1 MPAYMIA
8 LAVCMG
14 LQAVNRTFPGKN
26 GLLLTWLMYA
36 FEALLYVL
44 GIYLGIHPSPDTPT
58 VSFIAFLLAVPLLF
72 VMRPIQHILN
82 VVFFDGIFIL
92 TCFLFK
98 SKETLPVDILDGV
111 VFGAVSCIIS
121 TFIMLSMHEN
131 FSIRHKLLG
140 IAETDLNVGL
150 KNRNAYESQM
160 RDYPMHCS
168 STLSCVYLD
177 VNGLHE
183 LNNTRGH
190 AAGDEM
196 LKTVAAKVRDI
207 FGEEYSY
214 RVGGDEFVAFAMDK
228 LLRRIGLSGRSIVPM
243 LIGFGCTVPGVMAS
257 RTLPSERDR
266 KMTILLTP
274 FMSCS
279 AKLPIYSLFAVTFFP
294 EYAALVM
301 VGLYFLGILVGIGM
315 AFLLKGTL
323 FKGEAVPF
331 VMELPN
337 YRLPGLKNVAQLLW
351 EKARDFLERAFTVIF
366 LATIIIWFL
375 QNFDFQLSLTAD
387 PQESILAWIASG
399 IAPLFAPLGFG
410 DWRVST
416 ALITGFMAKES
427 VVSTLTI
434 LYGSAAA
441 LGAALSPA
449 AAAPLLVFCLL
460 YTPCIAAVASVKR
473 EMGGRWAT
481 VMVVNQCVVAW
492 LAALVVRFLAV
503 AVL

>member
-1 MPAYMIA
+1 MRWMFSFWELHDKIRKNRRIKGEVRPRAVRGRMRFEKRMAMEALRRLLYAEMSREEYKACLPDIQRSNRQRVTAYLGIACAFLTVLWILSGALEFLRPNMLAYMIA

-14 LQAVNRTFPGKN
+14 LQAVNRAFPGKN

-228 LLRRIGLSGRSIVPM
+228 SAEEMRA
-243 LIGFGCTVPGVMAS
+243 LIHKLVQEVDEAGYSVAVGTA
-257 RTLPSERDR
+257 TH
-266 KMTILLTP
+266 
-274 FMSCS
+274 S
-279 AKLPIYSLFAVTFFP
+279 AGGIDMEV
-294 EYAALVM
+294 LVKSAETRM
-301 VGLYFLGILVGIGM
+301 YL
-315 AFLLKGTL
+315 AK
-323 FKGEAVPF
+323 E
-331 VMELPN
+331 EH
-337 YRLPGLKNVAQLLW
+337 YRLAGKP
-351 EKARDFLERAFTVIF
+351 
-366 LATIIIWFL
+366 
-375 QNFDFQLSLTAD
+375 
-387 PQESILAWIASG
+387 
-399 IAPLFAPLGFG
+399 
-410 DWRVST
+410 
-416 ALITGFMAKES
+416 
-427 VVSTLTI
+427 
-434 LYGSAAA
+434 
-441 LGAALSPA
+441 
-449 AAAPLLVFCLL
+449 
-460 YTPCIAAVASVKR
+460 R
-473 EMGGRWAT
+473 E
-481 VMVVNQCVVAW
+481 
-492 LAALVVRFLAV
+492 
-503 AVL
+503 

>member
-1 MPAYMIA
+1 MEALRRLLYAEMSREEYKACLPDIQRSNRQRVTAYLGIACAFLTVLWILSGVLEFLRPNMLAYMIA

-44 GIYLGIHPSPDTPT
+44 GIYLGIHPSPDAPT
-58 VSFIAFLLAVPLLF
+58 VRFIAFLLAVPLLF

-98 SKETLPVDILDGV
+98 SKETLPVDILDGM

-160 RDYPMHCS
+160 HDYPMHCS

-228 LLRRIGLSGRSIVPM
+228 SAEEMRA
-243 LIGFGCTVPGVMAS
+243 LIHKLVQEVDEAGYSVAVGTA
-257 RTLPSERDR
+257 TH
-266 KMTILLTP
+266 
-274 FMSCS
+274 S
-279 AKLPIYSLFAVTFFP
+279 AGGIDMEV
-294 EYAALVM
+294 LVKSAETRM
-301 VGLYFLGILVGIGM
+301 YL
-315 AFLLKGTL
+315 AK
-323 FKGEAVPF
+323 E
-331 VMELPN
+331 EH
-337 YRLPGLKNVAQLLW
+337 YRLAGK
-351 EKARDFLERAFTVIF
+351 T
-366 LATIIIWFL
+366 
-375 QNFDFQLSLTAD
+375 
-387 PQESILAWIASG
+387 
-399 IAPLFAPLGFG
+399 
-410 DWRVST
+410 
-416 ALITGFMAKES
+416 
-427 VVSTLTI
+427 
-434 LYGSAAA
+434 
-441 LGAALSPA
+441 
-449 AAAPLLVFCLL
+449 
-460 YTPCIAAVASVKR
+460 R
-473 EMGGRWAT
+473 E
-481 VMVVNQCVVAW
+481 
-492 LAALVVRFLAV
+492 
-503 AVL
+503 

>member
-1 MPAYMIA
+1 MFSFWELHDKIRKTRRIKGEVRPRAVRGRMRFEKRMAMEALRRLLYAEMSREEYKACLPDIQRSNRQRVTAYLGIACAFLTVLWILSGALEFLRPNMLAYMIA

-14 LQAVNRTFPGKN
+14 LQAVNRAFPGKN

-228 LLRRIGLSGRSIVPM
+228 SAEEMRA
-243 LIGFGCTVPGVMAS
+243 LIHKLVQEVDEAGYSVAVGTA
-257 RTLPSERDR
+257 TH
-266 KMTILLTP
+266 
-274 FMSCS
+274 S
-279 AKLPIYSLFAVTFFP
+279 AGGIDMEV
-294 EYAALVM
+294 LVKSAETRM
-301 VGLYFLGILVGIGM
+301 YL
-315 AFLLKGTL
+315 AK
-323 FKGEAVPF
+323 E
-331 VMELPN
+331 EH
-337 YRLPGLKNVAQLLW
+337 YRLAGK
-351 EKARDFLERAFTVIF
+351 T
-366 LATIIIWFL
+366 
-375 QNFDFQLSLTAD
+375 
-387 PQESILAWIASG
+387 
-399 IAPLFAPLGFG
+399 
-410 DWRVST
+410 
-416 ALITGFMAKES
+416 
-427 VVSTLTI
+427 
-434 LYGSAAA
+434 
-441 LGAALSPA
+441 
-449 AAAPLLVFCLL
+449 
-460 YTPCIAAVASVKR
+460 R
-473 EMGGRWAT
+473 E
-481 VMVVNQCVVAW
+481 
-492 LAALVVRFLAV
+492 
-503 AVL
+503 

>member
-1 MPAYMIA
+1 MFSFWELHDKIRKTRRTKGKVRPRAVRGRMRFEKRMAMEALRRLLYAEMSREEYKACLPDIQRSNRQRVTAYLGIACAFLTVLWILSGALEFLRPNMLAYMIA

-160 RDYPMHCS
+160 HDYPMHCS

-196 LKTVAAKVRDI
+196 IKTVAAKVRDI

-228 LLRRIGLSGRSIVPM
+228 SAEEMRA
-243 LIGFGCTVPGVMAS
+243 LIHKLVQEVDEAGYSVAVGTA
-257 RTLPSERDR
+257 TH
-266 KMTILLTP
+266 
-274 FMSCS
+274 S
-279 AKLPIYSLFAVTFFP
+279 AGGIDMEV
-294 EYAALVM
+294 LVKSAETRM
-301 VGLYFLGILVGIGM
+301 YL
-315 AFLLKGTL
+315 AK
-323 FKGEAVPF
+323 E
-331 VMELPN
+331 EH
-337 YRLPGLKNVAQLLW
+337 YRLAGKT
-351 EKARDFLERAFTVIF
+351 R
-366 LATIIIWFL
+366 
-375 QNFDFQLSLTAD
+375 
-387 PQESILAWIASG
+387 G
-399 IAPLFAPLGFG
+399 
-410 DWRVST
+410 
-416 ALITGFMAKES
+416 
-427 VVSTLTI
+427 
-434 LYGSAAA
+434 
-441 LGAALSPA
+441 
-449 AAAPLLVFCLL
+449 
-460 YTPCIAAVASVKR
+460 
-473 EMGGRWAT
+473 
-481 VMVVNQCVVAW
+481 
-492 LAALVVRFLAV
+492 
-503 AVL
+503 

>member
-1 MPAYMIA
+1 MRWIFSFWELHDKIRKTRRIKGEVRPRAVRGRMRFEKRMAMEALRRLLYAEMSREEYKACLPDIQRSNRQRVTAYLGIACAFLTVLWILSGALEFLRPNMLAYMIA

-14 LQAVNRTFPGKN
+14 LQAVNRAFPGKN

-228 LLRRIGLSGRSIVPM
+228 SAEEMRA
-243 LIGFGCTVPGVMAS
+243 LIHKLVQEVDEAGYSVAVGTA
-257 RTLPSERDR
+257 TH
-266 KMTILLTP
+266 
-274 FMSCS
+274 S
-279 AKLPIYSLFAVTFFP
+279 AGGIDMEV
-294 EYAALVM
+294 LVKSAETRM
-301 VGLYFLGILVGIGM
+301 YL
-315 AFLLKGTL
+315 AK
-323 FKGEAVPF
+323 E
-331 VMELPN
+331 EH
-337 YRLPGLKNVAQLLW
+337 YRLAGK
-351 EKARDFLERAFTVIF
+351 T
-366 LATIIIWFL
+366 
-375 QNFDFQLSLTAD
+375 
-387 PQESILAWIASG
+387 
-399 IAPLFAPLGFG
+399 
-410 DWRVST
+410 
-416 ALITGFMAKES
+416 
-427 VVSTLTI
+427 
-434 LYGSAAA
+434 
-441 LGAALSPA
+441 
-449 AAAPLLVFCLL
+449 
-460 YTPCIAAVASVKR
+460 R
-473 EMGGRWAT
+473 E
-481 VMVVNQCVVAW
+481 
-492 LAALVVRFLAV
+492 
-503 AVL
+503 

>member
-1 MPAYMIA
+1 MFSFWELHDKIRKTRRTKGKVRPRAVRGRMRFEKRMAMEALRRLLYAEMSREEYKACLPDIQRSNRQRVTAYLGIACAFLTVLWILSGALEFLRPNMLAYMIA

-98 SKETLPVDILDGV
+98 SKETLPVDILDGM

-160 RDYPMHCS
+160 HDYPMHCS

-228 LLRRIGLSGRSIVPM
+228 SAEEMRA
-243 LIGFGCTVPGVMAS
+243 LIHKLVQEVDEAGYSVAVGTA
-257 RTLPSERDR
+257 TH
-266 KMTILLTP
+266 
-274 FMSCS
+274 S
-279 AKLPIYSLFAVTFFP
+279 AGGIDMEV
-294 EYAALVM
+294 LVKSAETRM
-301 VGLYFLGILVGIGM
+301 YL
-315 AFLLKGTL
+315 AK
-323 FKGEAVPF
+323 E
-331 VMELPN
+331 EH
-337 YRLPGLKNVAQLLW
+337 YRLAGKT
-351 EKARDFLERAFTVIF
+351 R
-366 LATIIIWFL
+366 
-375 QNFDFQLSLTAD
+375 
-387 PQESILAWIASG
+387 G
-399 IAPLFAPLGFG
+399 
-410 DWRVST
+410 
-416 ALITGFMAKES
+416 
-427 VVSTLTI
+427 
-434 LYGSAAA
+434 
-441 LGAALSPA
+441 
-449 AAAPLLVFCLL
+449 
-460 YTPCIAAVASVKR
+460 
-473 EMGGRWAT
+473 
-481 VMVVNQCVVAW
+481 
-492 LAALVVRFLAV
+492 
-503 AVL
+503 

>member
-1 MPAYMIA
+1 MRWMFSFWELHDKIRKTRRTKGKVRPRAVRGRMRFEKRMAMEALRRLLYAEMSREEYKACLPDIQRSNRQRVTAYLGIACAFLTVLWILSGALEFLRPNMLAYMIA

-14 LQAVNRTFPGKN
+14 LQAVNRAFPGKN

-228 LLRRIGLSGRSIVPM
+228 SAEEMRA
-243 LIGFGCTVPGVMAS
+243 LIHKLVQEVDEAGYSVAVGTA
-257 RTLPSERDR
+257 TH
-266 KMTILLTP
+266 
-274 FMSCS
+274 S
-279 AKLPIYSLFAVTFFP
+279 AGGIDMEV
-294 EYAALVM
+294 LVKSAETRM
-301 VGLYFLGILVGIGM
+301 YL
-315 AFLLKGTL
+315 AK
-323 FKGEAVPF
+323 E
-331 VMELPN
+331 EH
-337 YRLPGLKNVAQLLW
+337 YRLAGKT
-351 EKARDFLERAFTVIF
+351 R
-366 LATIIIWFL
+366 
-375 QNFDFQLSLTAD
+375 
-387 PQESILAWIASG
+387 G
-399 IAPLFAPLGFG
+399 
-410 DWRVST
+410 
-416 ALITGFMAKES
+416 
-427 VVSTLTI
+427 
-434 LYGSAAA
+434 
-441 LGAALSPA
+441 
-449 AAAPLLVFCLL
+449 
-460 YTPCIAAVASVKR
+460 
-473 EMGGRWAT
+473 
-481 VMVVNQCVVAW
+481 
-492 LAALVVRFLAV
+492 
-503 AVL
+503 

>member
-1 MPAYMIA
+1 MFSFWELHDKIRKTRRIKGKVRPRAVRGRMRFEKRMAMEALRKLLYAEMSREEYKACLPDIQRSNRHRVTAYLGIACAFLTVLWILSGALEFLRPNMPAYMIA

-98 SKETLPVDILDGV
+98 SKETLPVDILDGM

-140 IAETDLNVGL
+140 IAETDLNVGP

-160 RDYPMHCS
+160 HDYPMHCS

-228 LLRRIGLSGRSIVPM
+228 SAEEMRA
-243 LIGFGCTVPGVMAS
+243 LIHKLVQEVDEAGYSVAVGTA
-257 RTLPSERDR
+257 TH
-266 KMTILLTP
+266 
-274 FMSCS
+274 S
-279 AKLPIYSLFAVTFFP
+279 AGGIDMEV
-294 EYAALVM
+294 LVKSAETRM
-301 VGLYFLGILVGIGM
+301 YL
-315 AFLLKGTL
+315 AK
-323 FKGEAVPF
+323 E
-331 VMELPN
+331 EH
-337 YRLPGLKNVAQLLW
+337 YRLAGK
-351 EKARDFLERAFTVIF
+351 T
-366 LATIIIWFL
+366 
-375 QNFDFQLSLTAD
+375 
-387 PQESILAWIASG
+387 
-399 IAPLFAPLGFG
+399 
-410 DWRVST
+410 
-416 ALITGFMAKES
+416 
-427 VVSTLTI
+427 
-434 LYGSAAA
+434 
-441 LGAALSPA
+441 
-449 AAAPLLVFCLL
+449 
-460 YTPCIAAVASVKR
+460 R
-473 EMGGRWAT
+473 E
-481 VMVVNQCVVAW
+481 
-492 LAALVVRFLAV
+492 
-503 AVL
+503 

>member
-1 MPAYMIA
+1 MFSFWELHDKIRKTRRTKGKVRPRAVRGRMRFEKRMAMEALRRLLYAEMSREEYKACLPDIQRSNRQRVTAYLGIACAFLTVLWILSGALEFLRPNMLAYMIA

-131 FSIRHKLLG
+131 FSVRHKLLG

-160 RDYPMHCS
+160 HDYPMHCS

-196 LKTVAAKVRDI
+196 IKTVAAKVRDI

-228 LLRRIGLSGRSIVPM
+228 SAEEMRA
-243 LIGFGCTVPGVMAS
+243 LIHKLVQEVDEAGYSVAVGTA
-257 RTLPSERDR
+257 TH
-266 KMTILLTP
+266 
-274 FMSCS
+274 S
-279 AKLPIYSLFAVTFFP
+279 AGGIDMEV
-294 EYAALVM
+294 LVKSAETRM
-301 VGLYFLGILVGIGM
+301 YL
-315 AFLLKGTL
+315 AK
-323 FKGEAVPF
+323 E
-331 VMELPN
+331 EH
-337 YRLPGLKNVAQLLW
+337 YRLAGKT
-351 EKARDFLERAFTVIF
+351 R
-366 LATIIIWFL
+366 
-375 QNFDFQLSLTAD
+375 
-387 PQESILAWIASG
+387 G
-399 IAPLFAPLGFG
+399 
-410 DWRVST
+410 
-416 ALITGFMAKES
+416 
-427 VVSTLTI
+427 
-434 LYGSAAA
+434 
-441 LGAALSPA
+441 
-449 AAAPLLVFCLL
+449 
-460 YTPCIAAVASVKR
+460 
-473 EMGGRWAT
+473 
-481 VMVVNQCVVAW
+481 
-492 LAALVVRFLAV
+492 
-503 AVL
+503 

>member
-1 MPAYMIA
+1 MEALRRLLLYAEMSREKYKACLPDIQRSNRQRVTAYLGIACAFLTVLWILSGVLEFLRPNMLAYMIA

-82 VVFFDGIFIL
+82 VVFFDGVFIL

-98 SKETLPVDILDGV
+98 SKETLPVDILDGM

-140 IAETDLNVGL
+140 IAETDLDVGL

-160 RDYPMHCS
+160 HDYPMHCS

-207 FGEEYSY
+207 FGEKYSY

-228 LLRRIGLSGRSIVPM
+228 SAEEMRA
-243 LIGFGCTVPGVMAS
+243 LIHKLVQEVDEAGYSVAVGTA
-257 RTLPSERDR
+257 TH
-266 KMTILLTP
+266 
-274 FMSCS
+274 S
-279 AKLPIYSLFAVTFFP
+279 AGGIDMEV
-294 EYAALVM
+294 LVKSAETRM
-301 VGLYFLGILVGIGM
+301 YL
-315 AFLLKGTL
+315 AK
-323 FKGEAVPF
+323 E
-331 VMELPN
+331 EN
-337 YRLPGLKNVAQLLW
+337 YRLAGKT
-351 EKARDFLERAFTVIF
+351 R
-366 LATIIIWFL
+366 
-375 QNFDFQLSLTAD
+375 
-387 PQESILAWIASG
+387 G
-399 IAPLFAPLGFG
+399 
-410 DWRVST
+410 
-416 ALITGFMAKES
+416 
-427 VVSTLTI
+427 
-434 LYGSAAA
+434 
-441 LGAALSPA
+441 
-449 AAAPLLVFCLL
+449 
-460 YTPCIAAVASVKR
+460 
-473 EMGGRWAT
+473 
-481 VMVVNQCVVAW
+481 
-492 LAALVVRFLAV
+492 
-503 AVL
+503 

>member
-1 MPAYMIA
+1 MRWMFSFWELHDKIRKTRRTKGKVRPRAVRGRMRFEKRMAMEALRKLLYAEMSREEYKACLPDIQRSNRQRVTAYLGIACAFLTVLWILSGALEFLRPNMLAYMIA

-14 LQAVNRTFPGKN
+14 LQAVNRAFPGKN

-82 VVFFDGIFIL
+82 IVFFDGVFIL

-98 SKETLPVDILDGV
+98 SKETLPVDILDGM

-207 FGEEYSY
+207 FGKEYSY

-228 LLRRIGLSGRSIVPM
+228 SAEEMRA
-243 LIGFGCTVPGVMAS
+243 LIHKLVQEVDEAGYSVAVGTA
-257 RTLPSERDR
+257 TH
-266 KMTILLTP
+266 
-274 FMSCS
+274 S
-279 AKLPIYSLFAVTFFP
+279 AGGSDMEV
-294 EYAALVM
+294 LVKSAETRM
-301 VGLYFLGILVGIGM
+301 YL
-315 AFLLKGTL
+315 AK
-323 FKGEAVPF
+323 E
-331 VMELPN
+331 EH
-337 YRLPGLKNVAQLLW
+337 YRLAGK
-351 EKARDFLERAFTVIF
+351 T
-366 LATIIIWFL
+366 
-375 QNFDFQLSLTAD
+375 
-387 PQESILAWIASG
+387 
-399 IAPLFAPLGFG
+399 
-410 DWRVST
+410 
-416 ALITGFMAKES
+416 
-427 VVSTLTI
+427 
-434 LYGSAAA
+434 
-441 LGAALSPA
+441 
-449 AAAPLLVFCLL
+449 
-460 YTPCIAAVASVKR
+460 R
-473 EMGGRWAT
+473 E
-481 VMVVNQCVVAW
+481 
-492 LAALVVRFLAV
+492 
-503 AVL
+503 

>member
-1 MPAYMIA
+1 MRWIFSFWELHDKIRKTRRIKGKVRPRAVRGRMRFEKRMAMEALRKLLYAEMSREEYKACLPDIQRSNRQRVTAYLGIACAFLTVLWILSGALEFLRPNMLAYMIA

-14 LQAVNRTFPGKN
+14 LQAVNRAFPGKN

-82 VVFFDGIFIL
+82 VVFFDSIFIL

-228 LLRRIGLSGRSIVPM
+228 SAEEMRA
-243 LIGFGCTVPGVMAS
+243 LIHKLVQEVDEAGYSVAVGTA
-257 RTLPSERDR
+257 TH
-266 KMTILLTP
+266 
-274 FMSCS
+274 S
-279 AKLPIYSLFAVTFFP
+279 AGGIDMEV
-294 EYAALVM
+294 LVKSAETRM
-301 VGLYFLGILVGIGM
+301 YL
-315 AFLLKGTL
+315 AK
-323 FKGEAVPF
+323 E
-331 VMELPN
+331 EH
-337 YRLPGLKNVAQLLW
+337 YRLAGK
-351 EKARDFLERAFTVIF
+351 T
-366 LATIIIWFL
+366 
-375 QNFDFQLSLTAD
+375 
-387 PQESILAWIASG
+387 
-399 IAPLFAPLGFG
+399 
-410 DWRVST
+410 
-416 ALITGFMAKES
+416 
-427 VVSTLTI
+427 
-434 LYGSAAA
+434 
-441 LGAALSPA
+441 
-449 AAAPLLVFCLL
+449 
-460 YTPCIAAVASVKR
+460 R
-473 EMGGRWAT
+473 E
-481 VMVVNQCVVAW
+481 
-492 LAALVVRFLAV
+492 
-503 AVL
+503 

>member
-1 MPAYMIA
+1 MRWMFSFWELHDKIRKTRRIKGEVRPRAVRGRMRFEKRMAMEALRRLLYAEMSREEYKACLPDIQRSNRQRVTAYLGIACAFLTVLWILSGALEFLRPNMLAYMIA

-14 LQAVNRTFPGKN
+14 LQAVNRAFPGKN

-228 LLRRIGLSGRSIVPM
+228 SAEEMRA
-243 LIGFGCTVPGVMAS
+243 LIHKLVQEVDEAGYSVAVGTA
-257 RTLPSERDR
+257 TH
-266 KMTILLTP
+266 
-274 FMSCS
+274 S
-279 AKLPIYSLFAVTFFP
+279 AGGIDMEV
-294 EYAALVM
+294 LVKSAETRM
-301 VGLYFLGILVGIGM
+301 YL
-315 AFLLKGTL
+315 AK
-323 FKGEAVPF
+323 E
-331 VMELPN
+331 EH
-337 YRLPGLKNVAQLLW
+337 YRLAGKP
-351 EKARDFLERAFTVIF
+351 
-366 LATIIIWFL
+366 
-375 QNFDFQLSLTAD
+375 
-387 PQESILAWIASG
+387 
-399 IAPLFAPLGFG
+399 
-410 DWRVST
+410 
-416 ALITGFMAKES
+416 
-427 VVSTLTI
+427 
-434 LYGSAAA
+434 
-441 LGAALSPA
+441 
-449 AAAPLLVFCLL
+449 
-460 YTPCIAAVASVKR
+460 R
-473 EMGGRWAT
+473 E
-481 VMVVNQCVVAW
+481 
-492 LAALVVRFLAV
+492 
-503 AVL
+503 

>member
-1 MPAYMIA
+1 MRWIFSFWELHDKIRKTRRIKGKVRPRAVRGRMRFEKRMAMEALRKLLYAEMSREEYKACLPDIQRSNRQRVTAYLGIACAFLTVLWILSGALEFLRPNMPAYMIA

-98 SKETLPVDILDGV
+98 SKETLPVDILDGM

-140 IAETDLNVGL
+140 IAEMDLNVGL

-160 RDYPMHCS
+160 HDYPMHCS

-228 LLRRIGLSGRSIVPM
+228 SAEEMRA
-243 LIGFGCTVPGVMAS
+243 LIHKLVQEVDEAGYSVAVGTA
-257 RTLPSERDR
+257 TH
-266 KMTILLTP
+266 
-274 FMSCS
+274 S
-279 AKLPIYSLFAVTFFP
+279 AGGIDMEV
-294 EYAALVM
+294 LVKSAETRM
-301 VGLYFLGILVGIGM
+301 YL
-315 AFLLKGTL
+315 AK
-323 FKGEAVPF
+323 E
-331 VMELPN
+331 EH
-337 YRLPGLKNVAQLLW
+337 YRLAGKT
-351 EKARDFLERAFTVIF
+351 R
-366 LATIIIWFL
+366 
-375 QNFDFQLSLTAD
+375 
-387 PQESILAWIASG
+387 G
-399 IAPLFAPLGFG
+399 
-410 DWRVST
+410 
-416 ALITGFMAKES
+416 
-427 VVSTLTI
+427 
-434 LYGSAAA
+434 
-441 LGAALSPA
+441 
-449 AAAPLLVFCLL
+449 
-460 YTPCIAAVASVKR
+460 
-473 EMGGRWAT
+473 
-481 VMVVNQCVVAW
+481 
-492 LAALVVRFLAV
+492 
-503 AVL
+503 

>member
-1 MPAYMIA
+1 MRWIFSFWELHDKIGKTRRIKGKVRPRAVRGRMRFEKRMAMEALRKLLYAEMSREEYKACLPDIQRSNRQRVTAYLGIACAFLTVLWILSGALEFLRPNMLAYMIA

-14 LQAVNRTFPGKN
+14 LQAVNRAFPGKN

-228 LLRRIGLSGRSIVPM
+228 SAEEMRA
-243 LIGFGCTVPGVMAS
+243 LIHKLVQEVDEAGYSVAVGTA
-257 RTLPSERDR
+257 TH
-266 KMTILLTP
+266 
-274 FMSCS
+274 S
-279 AKLPIYSLFAVTFFP
+279 AGGIDMEV
-294 EYAALVM
+294 LVKSAETRM
-301 VGLYFLGILVGIGM
+301 YL
-315 AFLLKGTL
+315 AK
-323 FKGEAVPF
+323 E
-331 VMELPN
+331 EH
-337 YRLPGLKNVAQLLW
+337 YRLAGK
-351 EKARDFLERAFTVIF
+351 T
-366 LATIIIWFL
+366 
-375 QNFDFQLSLTAD
+375 
-387 PQESILAWIASG
+387 
-399 IAPLFAPLGFG
+399 
-410 DWRVST
+410 
-416 ALITGFMAKES
+416 
-427 VVSTLTI
+427 
-434 LYGSAAA
+434 
-441 LGAALSPA
+441 
-449 AAAPLLVFCLL
+449 
-460 YTPCIAAVASVKR
+460 R
-473 EMGGRWAT
+473 E
-481 VMVVNQCVVAW
+481 
-492 LAALVVRFLAV
+492 
-503 AVL
+503 

>member
-1 MPAYMIA
+1 MRWMFSFWELHDKIRKTRRTKGKVRPRAVRGRMRFEKRMAMEALRRLLYAEMSREEYKACLPDIQRSNRQRVTAYLGIACAFLTVLWILSGALEFLRPNMLAYMIA

-160 RDYPMHCS
+160 HDYPMHCS

-228 LLRRIGLSGRSIVPM
+228 SAEEMRA
-243 LIGFGCTVPGVMAS
+243 LIHKLVQEVDEAGYSVAVGTA
-257 RTLPSERDR
+257 TH
-266 KMTILLTP
+266 
-274 FMSCS
+274 S
-279 AKLPIYSLFAVTFFP
+279 AGGIDMEV
-294 EYAALVM
+294 LVKSAETRM
-301 VGLYFLGILVGIGM
+301 YL
-315 AFLLKGTL
+315 AK
-323 FKGEAVPF
+323 E
-331 VMELPN
+331 EH
-337 YRLPGLKNVAQLLW
+337 YRLAGKT
-351 EKARDFLERAFTVIF
+351 R
-366 LATIIIWFL
+366 
-375 QNFDFQLSLTAD
+375 
-387 PQESILAWIASG
+387 G
-399 IAPLFAPLGFG
+399 
-410 DWRVST
+410 
-416 ALITGFMAKES
+416 
-427 VVSTLTI
+427 
-434 LYGSAAA
+434 
-441 LGAALSPA
+441 
-449 AAAPLLVFCLL
+449 
-460 YTPCIAAVASVKR
+460 
-473 EMGGRWAT
+473 
-481 VMVVNQCVVAW
+481 
-492 LAALVVRFLAV
+492 
-503 AVL
+503 

>member
-1 MPAYMIA
+1 MFSFWELHDKIRKTRRTKGKVRPRAVRGRMRFEKRMAMEALRRLLYAEMSREEYKACLPDIQRSNRQRVTAYLGIACAFLTVLWILSEALEFLRPNMLAYMIA

-58 VSFIAFLLAVPLLF
+58 VSFIAFLLALPLLF

-131 FSIRHKLLG
+131 FSIQHKLLG

-160 RDYPMHCS
+160 HDYPMHCS

-196 LKTVAAKVRDI
+196 IKTVAAKVRDI

-228 LLRRIGLSGRSIVPM
+228 SAEEMRA
-243 LIGFGCTVPGVMAS
+243 LIHKLVQEVDEAGYSVAVGTA
-257 RTLPSERDR
+257 TH
-266 KMTILLTP
+266 
-274 FMSCS
+274 S
-279 AKLPIYSLFAVTFFP
+279 AGGIDMEV
-294 EYAALVM
+294 LVKSAETRM
-301 VGLYFLGILVGIGM
+301 YL
-315 AFLLKGTL
+315 AK
-323 FKGEAVPF
+323 E
-331 VMELPN
+331 EH
-337 YRLPGLKNVAQLLW
+337 YRLAGKT
-351 EKARDFLERAFTVIF
+351 R
-366 LATIIIWFL
+366 
-375 QNFDFQLSLTAD
+375 
-387 PQESILAWIASG
+387 G
-399 IAPLFAPLGFG
+399 
-410 DWRVST
+410 
-416 ALITGFMAKES
+416 
-427 VVSTLTI
+427 
-434 LYGSAAA
+434 
-441 LGAALSPA
+441 
-449 AAAPLLVFCLL
+449 
-460 YTPCIAAVASVKR
+460 
-473 EMGGRWAT
+473 
-481 VMVVNQCVVAW
+481 
-492 LAALVVRFLAV
+492 
-503 AVL
+503 

>member
-1 MPAYMIA
+1 MFSFWELHDKIRKTRRIKGKVRPRAVRGRMRFEKRMAMEALRKLLYAEMSREEYKACLPDIQRSNRHRVTAYLGIACAFLTVLWILSGALEFLRPNMPAYMIA

-98 SKETLPVDILDGV
+98 SKETLPIDILDGM

-228 LLRRIGLSGRSIVPM
+228 SAEEMRA
-243 LIGFGCTVPGVMAS
+243 LIHKLVQEVDEAGYSVAVGTA
-257 RTLPSERDR
+257 TH
-266 KMTILLTP
+266 
-274 FMSCS
+274 S
-279 AKLPIYSLFAVTFFP
+279 AGGIDMEV
-294 EYAALVM
+294 LVKSAETRM
-301 VGLYFLGILVGIGM
+301 YL
-315 AFLLKGTL
+315 AK
-323 FKGEAVPF
+323 E
-331 VMELPN
+331 EH
-337 YRLPGLKNVAQLLW
+337 YRLAGKT
-351 EKARDFLERAFTVIF
+351 R
-366 LATIIIWFL
+366 
-375 QNFDFQLSLTAD
+375 
-387 PQESILAWIASG
+387 G
-399 IAPLFAPLGFG
+399 
-410 DWRVST
+410 
-416 ALITGFMAKES
+416 
-427 VVSTLTI
+427 
-434 LYGSAAA
+434 
-441 LGAALSPA
+441 
-449 AAAPLLVFCLL
+449 
-460 YTPCIAAVASVKR
+460 
-473 EMGGRWAT
+473 
-481 VMVVNQCVVAW
+481 
-492 LAALVVRFLAV
+492 
-503 AVL
+503 

>member
-1 MPAYMIA
+1 MRWMFSFWELHDKIRKTRRTKGKVRPRAVRGRMRFEKRMAMEALRRLLYAEMSREEYKACLPDIQRSNRQRVTAYLGIACAFLTVLWILSGALEFLRPNMPAYMIA

-14 LQAVNRTFPGKN
+14 LQAVNRAFPGKN

-98 SKETLPVDILDGV
+98 SKETLPVDILDGM

-228 LLRRIGLSGRSIVPM
+228 SAEEMRA
-243 LIGFGCTVPGVMAS
+243 LIHKLVQEVDEAGYSVAVGTA
-257 RTLPSERDR
+257 TH
-266 KMTILLTP
+266 
-274 FMSCS
+274 S
-279 AKLPIYSLFAVTFFP
+279 AGGIDMEV
-294 EYAALVM
+294 LVKSAETRM
-301 VGLYFLGILVGIGM
+301 YL
-315 AFLLKGTL
+315 AK
-323 FKGEAVPF
+323 E
-331 VMELPN
+331 EH
-337 YRLPGLKNVAQLLW
+337 YRLAGKT
-351 EKARDFLERAFTVIF
+351 R
-366 LATIIIWFL
+366 
-375 QNFDFQLSLTAD
+375 
-387 PQESILAWIASG
+387 G
-399 IAPLFAPLGFG
+399 
-410 DWRVST
+410 
-416 ALITGFMAKES
+416 
-427 VVSTLTI
+427 
-434 LYGSAAA
+434 
-441 LGAALSPA
+441 
-449 AAAPLLVFCLL
+449 
-460 YTPCIAAVASVKR
+460 
-473 EMGGRWAT
+473 
-481 VMVVNQCVVAW
+481 
-492 LAALVVRFLAV
+492 
-503 AVL
+503 

>member
-1 MPAYMIA
+1 MFSFWELHDKIRKTRRIKGKVRPRAVRGRMRFEKRMAMEALRRLLYAEMSREEYKACLPDIQRSNRQRVTAYLGIACAFLTVLWILSGALEFLRPNMLAYMIA

-14 LQAVNRTFPGKN
+14 LQAVNRAFPGKN

-228 LLRRIGLSGRSIVPM
+228 SAEEMRA
-243 LIGFGCTVPGVMAS
+243 LIHKLVQEVDEAGYSVAVGTA
-257 RTLPSERDR
+257 TH
-266 KMTILLTP
+266 
-274 FMSCS
+274 S
-279 AKLPIYSLFAVTFFP
+279 AGGIDMEV
-294 EYAALVM
+294 LVKSAETRM
-301 VGLYFLGILVGIGM
+301 YL
-315 AFLLKGTL
+315 AK
-323 FKGEAVPF
+323 E
-331 VMELPN
+331 EH
-337 YRLPGLKNVAQLLW
+337 YRLAGKT
-351 EKARDFLERAFTVIF
+351 R
-366 LATIIIWFL
+366 
-375 QNFDFQLSLTAD
+375 
-387 PQESILAWIASG
+387 G
-399 IAPLFAPLGFG
+399 
-410 DWRVST
+410 
-416 ALITGFMAKES
+416 
-427 VVSTLTI
+427 
-434 LYGSAAA
+434 
-441 LGAALSPA
+441 
-449 AAAPLLVFCLL
+449 
-460 YTPCIAAVASVKR
+460 
-473 EMGGRWAT
+473 
-481 VMVVNQCVVAW
+481 
-492 LAALVVRFLAV
+492 
-503 AVL
+503 

>member
-1 MPAYMIA
+1 MFSFWELHDKIRKTRRTKGKVRPRAVRGRMRFEKRMAMEALRRLLYAEMSREEYKACLPDIQRSNRQRVTAYLGIACAFLTVLWILSGALEFLRPNMPAYMIA

-14 LQAVNRTFPGKN
+14 LQAVNRAFPGKN

-44 GIYLGIHPSPDTPT
+44 SIYLGIHPSPDTPT

-160 RDYPMHCS
+160 HDYPMHCS

-177 VNGLHE
+177 VNGLHA

-214 RVGGDEFVAFAMDK
+214 RVSGDEFVAFAMDK
-228 LLRRIGLSGRSIVPM
+228 SAEEMRA
-243 LIGFGCTVPGVMAS
+243 LIHKLVQEVDEAGYSVAVGTA
-257 RTLPSERDR
+257 TH
-266 KMTILLTP
+266 
-274 FMSCS
+274 S
-279 AKLPIYSLFAVTFFP
+279 AGGIDMEV
-294 EYAALVM
+294 LVKSAETRM
-301 VGLYFLGILVGIGM
+301 YL
-315 AFLLKGTL
+315 AK
-323 FKGEAVPF
+323 E
-331 VMELPN
+331 EH
-337 YRLPGLKNVAQLLW
+337 YRLAGK
-351 EKARDFLERAFTVIF
+351 T
-366 LATIIIWFL
+366 
-375 QNFDFQLSLTAD
+375 
-387 PQESILAWIASG
+387 
-399 IAPLFAPLGFG
+399 
-410 DWRVST
+410 
-416 ALITGFMAKES
+416 
-427 VVSTLTI
+427 
-434 LYGSAAA
+434 
-441 LGAALSPA
+441 
-449 AAAPLLVFCLL
+449 
-460 YTPCIAAVASVKR
+460 R
-473 EMGGRWAT
+473 E
-481 VMVVNQCVVAW
+481 
-492 LAALVVRFLAV
+492 
-503 AVL
+503 

>member
-1 MPAYMIA
+1 MRWMFSFWELHDKIRKTRRTKGKVRPRAVRGRMRFEKRMAMEALRRLLYAEMSREEYKACLPDIQRSNRQRVTAYLGIACAFLTVLWILSGALEFLRPNMPAYMIA

-44 GIYLGIHPSPDTPT
+44 GIYLGIHPSPDNPT

-82 VVFFDGIFIL
+82 IVFFDGIFIL

-98 SKETLPVDILDGV
+98 SKETLPVDILDGM

-160 RDYPMHCS
+160 HDYPMHCS

-228 LLRRIGLSGRSIVPM
+228 SAEEMRA
-243 LIGFGCTVPGVMAS
+243 LIHKLVQEVDEAGYSVAVGTA
-257 RTLPSERDR
+257 TH
-266 KMTILLTP
+266 
-274 FMSCS
+274 S
-279 AKLPIYSLFAVTFFP
+279 AGGIDMEV
-294 EYAALVM
+294 LVKSAETRM
-301 VGLYFLGILVGIGM
+301 YL
-315 AFLLKGTL
+315 AK
-323 FKGEAVPF
+323 E
-331 VMELPN
+331 EH
-337 YRLPGLKNVAQLLW
+337 YRLAGK
-351 EKARDFLERAFTVIF
+351 T
-366 LATIIIWFL
+366 
-375 QNFDFQLSLTAD
+375 
-387 PQESILAWIASG
+387 
-399 IAPLFAPLGFG
+399 
-410 DWRVST
+410 
-416 ALITGFMAKES
+416 
-427 VVSTLTI
+427 
-434 LYGSAAA
+434 
-441 LGAALSPA
+441 
-449 AAAPLLVFCLL
+449 
-460 YTPCIAAVASVKR
+460 R
-473 EMGGRWAT
+473 E
-481 VMVVNQCVVAW
+481 
-492 LAALVVRFLAV
+492 
-503 AVL
+503 

>member
-1 MPAYMIA
+1 MRWIFSFWELHDKIGKTRRIKGKVRPRAVRGRMRFEKRMAMEALRRLLYAEMSREEYKACLPDIQSSNRHRVTAYLGIACAFLTVLWILSGALEFLRPNMLAYMIA

-14 LQAVNRTFPGKN
+14 LQAVNRAFPGKN

-44 GIYLGIHPSPDTPT
+44 GIYLGIHPSPDAPT

-82 VVFFDGIFIL
+82 VVFFDGVFIL

-98 SKETLPVDILDGV
+98 SKETLPVDILDGM

-160 RDYPMHCS
+160 HDYPMHCS

-228 LLRRIGLSGRSIVPM
+228 SAEEMRA
-243 LIGFGCTVPGVMAS
+243 LIHKLVQEVDEAGYSVAVGTA
-257 RTLPSERDR
+257 TH
-266 KMTILLTP
+266 
-274 FMSCS
+274 S
-279 AKLPIYSLFAVTFFP
+279 AGGIDMEV
-294 EYAALVM
+294 LVKSAETRM
-301 VGLYFLGILVGIGM
+301 YL
-315 AFLLKGTL
+315 AK
-323 FKGEAVPF
+323 E
-331 VMELPN
+331 EH
-337 YRLPGLKNVAQLLW
+337 YRLAGK
-351 EKARDFLERAFTVIF
+351 T
-366 LATIIIWFL
+366 
-375 QNFDFQLSLTAD
+375 
-387 PQESILAWIASG
+387 
-399 IAPLFAPLGFG
+399 
-410 DWRVST
+410 
-416 ALITGFMAKES
+416 
-427 VVSTLTI
+427 
-434 LYGSAAA
+434 
-441 LGAALSPA
+441 
-449 AAAPLLVFCLL
+449 
-460 YTPCIAAVASVKR
+460 R
-473 EMGGRWAT
+473 E
-481 VMVVNQCVVAW
+481 
-492 LAALVVRFLAV
+492 
-503 AVL
+503 

>member
-1 MPAYMIA
+1 MRWIFSFWELHDKIRKTRRIKGEVRPRAVRGRMRFEKRMAMEALRRLLYAEMSREEYKACLPDIQRSNRQRVTAYLGIACAFLTVLWILSGALEFLRPNMLAYMIA

-14 LQAVNRTFPGKN
+14 LQAVNRAFPGKN

-160 RDYPMHCS
+160 HDYPMHCS

-228 LLRRIGLSGRSIVPM
+228 SAEEM
-243 LIGFGCTVPGVMAS
+243 
-257 RTLPSERDR
+257 RTLIHKLVQEVDEAGYSVAVG
-266 KMTILLTP
+266 TATH
-274 FMSCS
+274 S
-279 AKLPIYSLFAVTFFP
+279 AGGIDMEV
-294 EYAALVM
+294 LVKSAETRM
-301 VGLYFLGILVGIGM
+301 YL
-315 AFLLKGTL
+315 AK
-323 FKGEAVPF
+323 E
-331 VMELPN
+331 EH
-337 YRLPGLKNVAQLLW
+337 YRLAGKT
-351 EKARDFLERAFTVIF
+351 R
-366 LATIIIWFL
+366 
-375 QNFDFQLSLTAD
+375 
-387 PQESILAWIASG
+387 G
-399 IAPLFAPLGFG
+399 
-410 DWRVST
+410 
-416 ALITGFMAKES
+416 
-427 VVSTLTI
+427 
-434 LYGSAAA
+434 
-441 LGAALSPA
+441 
-449 AAAPLLVFCLL
+449 
-460 YTPCIAAVASVKR
+460 
-473 EMGGRWAT
+473 
-481 VMVVNQCVVAW
+481 
-492 LAALVVRFLAV
+492 
-503 AVL
+503 

>member
-1 MPAYMIA
+1 MKELRRLLLYAEMSREEYKACLPDIQRSNRHRVTAYLGIACAFLTVLWILSGVLGFLRSNMLAYMIA
-8 LAVCMG
+8 LAMCMG
-14 LQAVNRTFPGKN
+14 LQAVNRAFTEKN

-82 VVFFDGIFIL
+82 VVFFDGVFIL

-98 SKETLPVDILDGV
+98 SKETLPVDILDGM

-160 RDYPMHCS
+160 HDYPMHCS

-207 FGEEYSY
+207 FGEKYSY

-228 LLRRIGLSGRSIVPM
+228 SAEEMRA
-243 LIGFGCTVPGVMAS
+243 LIHKLVQEVDEAGYSVAVGTA
-257 RTLPSERDR
+257 TH
-266 KMTILLTP
+266 
-274 FMSCS
+274 S
-279 AKLPIYSLFAVTFFP
+279 AGGIDMEV
-294 EYAALVM
+294 LVKSAETRM
-301 VGLYFLGILVGIGM
+301 YL
-315 AFLLKGTL
+315 AK
-323 FKGEAVPF
+323 E
-331 VMELPN
+331 EH
-337 YRLPGLKNVAQLLW
+337 YRLAGKT
-351 EKARDFLERAFTVIF
+351 R
-366 LATIIIWFL
+366 
-375 QNFDFQLSLTAD
+375 
-387 PQESILAWIASG
+387 G
-399 IAPLFAPLGFG
+399 
-410 DWRVST
+410 
-416 ALITGFMAKES
+416 
-427 VVSTLTI
+427 
-434 LYGSAAA
+434 
-441 LGAALSPA
+441 
-449 AAAPLLVFCLL
+449 
-460 YTPCIAAVASVKR
+460 
-473 EMGGRWAT
+473 
-481 VMVVNQCVVAW
+481 
-492 LAALVVRFLAV
+492 
-503 AVL
+503 

>member
-1 MPAYMIA
+1 MFSFWELHDKIRKTRRTKGKVRPRAVRGRMRFEKRMAMEALRKLLYAEMSREEYKACLPDIQRSNRHRVTAYLGIACAFLTVLWILSGALEFLRPNMPAYMIA

-14 LQAVNRTFPGKN
+14 LQAVNRTFPRKN

-98 SKETLPVDILDGV
+98 SKETLPVDILDGM

-160 RDYPMHCS
+160 HDYPMHCS

-228 LLRRIGLSGRSIVPM
+228 SAEEMRA
-243 LIGFGCTVPGVMAS
+243 LIHKLVQEVDEAGYSVAVGTA
-257 RTLPSERDR
+257 TH
-266 KMTILLTP
+266 
-274 FMSCS
+274 S
-279 AKLPIYSLFAVTFFP
+279 AGGIDMEV
-294 EYAALVM
+294 
-301 VGLYFLGILVGIGM
+301 LGKSAETRMYL
-315 AFLLKGTL
+315 AK
-323 FKGEAVPF
+323 E
-331 VMELPN
+331 EH
-337 YRLPGLKNVAQLLW
+337 YRLAGKT
-351 EKARDFLERAFTVIF
+351 R
-366 LATIIIWFL
+366 
-375 QNFDFQLSLTAD
+375 
-387 PQESILAWIASG
+387 G
-399 IAPLFAPLGFG
+399 
-410 DWRVST
+410 
-416 ALITGFMAKES
+416 
-427 VVSTLTI
+427 
-434 LYGSAAA
+434 
-441 LGAALSPA
+441 
-449 AAAPLLVFCLL
+449 
-460 YTPCIAAVASVKR
+460 
-473 EMGGRWAT
+473 
-481 VMVVNQCVVAW
+481 
-492 LAALVVRFLAV
+492 
-503 AVL
+503 

>member
-1 MPAYMIA
+1 
-8 LAVCMG
+8 
-14 LQAVNRTFPGKN
+14 
-26 GLLLTWLMYA
+26 MYA

-44 GIYLGIHPSPDTPT
+44 GIYLGIHPSPDNPT

-98 SKETLPVDILDGV
+98 SKETLPVDILDGM

-160 RDYPMHCS
+160 HDYPMHCS

-228 LLRRIGLSGRSIVPM
+228 SAEEMRA
-243 LIGFGCTVPGVMAS
+243 LIHKLVQEVDEAGYSVAVGTA
-257 RTLPSERDR
+257 TH
-266 KMTILLTP
+266 
-274 FMSCS
+274 S
-279 AKLPIYSLFAVTFFP
+279 AGGIDMEV
-294 EYAALVM
+294 LVKSAETRM
-301 VGLYFLGILVGIGM
+301 YL
-315 AFLLKGTL
+315 AK
-323 FKGEAVPF
+323 E
-331 VMELPN
+331 EH
-337 YRLPGLKNVAQLLW
+337 YRLAGKT
-351 EKARDFLERAFTVIF
+351 R
-366 LATIIIWFL
+366 
-375 QNFDFQLSLTAD
+375 
-387 PQESILAWIASG
+387 G
-399 IAPLFAPLGFG
+399 
-410 DWRVST
+410 
-416 ALITGFMAKES
+416 
-427 VVSTLTI
+427 
-434 LYGSAAA
+434 
-441 LGAALSPA
+441 
-449 AAAPLLVFCLL
+449 
-460 YTPCIAAVASVKR
+460 
-473 EMGGRWAT
+473 
-481 VMVVNQCVVAW
+481 
-492 LAALVVRFLAV
+492 
-503 AVL
+503 

>member
-1 MPAYMIA
+1 MFSFWELHDKIRKTRRIKGKVRPRAVRGRMRFEKRMAMEALRKLLYAEMSREEYKACLPDIQRSNRQRVTAYLGIACAFLTVLWILSGALEFLRPNMLAYMIA

-14 LQAVNRTFPGKN
+14 LQAVNRAFPGKN

-121 TFIMLSMHEN
+121 TFIMLSMYEN

-228 LLRRIGLSGRSIVPM
+228 SAEEMRA
-243 LIGFGCTVPGVMAS
+243 LIHKLVQEVDEAGYSVAVGTA
-257 RTLPSERDR
+257 TH
-266 KMTILLTP
+266 
-274 FMSCS
+274 S
-279 AKLPIYSLFAVTFFP
+279 AGGIDMEV
-294 EYAALVM
+294 LVKSAETRM
-301 VGLYFLGILVGIGM
+301 YL
-315 AFLLKGTL
+315 AK
-323 FKGEAVPF
+323 E
-331 VMELPN
+331 EH
-337 YRLPGLKNVAQLLW
+337 YRLAGK
-351 EKARDFLERAFTVIF
+351 T
-366 LATIIIWFL
+366 
-375 QNFDFQLSLTAD
+375 
-387 PQESILAWIASG
+387 
-399 IAPLFAPLGFG
+399 
-410 DWRVST
+410 
-416 ALITGFMAKES
+416 
-427 VVSTLTI
+427 
-434 LYGSAAA
+434 
-441 LGAALSPA
+441 
-449 AAAPLLVFCLL
+449 
-460 YTPCIAAVASVKR
+460 R
-473 EMGGRWAT
+473 E
-481 VMVVNQCVVAW
+481 
-492 LAALVVRFLAV
+492 
-503 AVL
+503 

>member
-1 MPAYMIA
+1 MEALRKLLYAEMSREEYKACLPDIQRSNRQRVTAYLGIACAFLTVLWILSGALEFLRPNMLAYMIA

-228 LLRRIGLSGRSIVPM
+228 SAEEMRA
-243 LIGFGCTVPGVMAS
+243 LIHKLVQEVDEAGYSVAVGTA
-257 RTLPSERDR
+257 TH
-266 KMTILLTP
+266 
-274 FMSCS
+274 S
-279 AKLPIYSLFAVTFFP
+279 AGGIDMEV
-294 EYAALVM
+294 LVKSAETRM
-301 VGLYFLGILVGIGM
+301 YL
-315 AFLLKGTL
+315 AK
-323 FKGEAVPF
+323 E
-331 VMELPN
+331 EH
-337 YRLPGLKNVAQLLW
+337 YRLAGK
-351 EKARDFLERAFTVIF
+351 T
-366 LATIIIWFL
+366 
-375 QNFDFQLSLTAD
+375 
-387 PQESILAWIASG
+387 
-399 IAPLFAPLGFG
+399 
-410 DWRVST
+410 
-416 ALITGFMAKES
+416 
-427 VVSTLTI
+427 
-434 LYGSAAA
+434 
-441 LGAALSPA
+441 
-449 AAAPLLVFCLL
+449 
-460 YTPCIAAVASVKR
+460 R
-473 EMGGRWAT
+473 E
-481 VMVVNQCVVAW
+481 
-492 LAALVVRFLAV
+492 
-503 AVL
+503 

>member
-1 MPAYMIA
+1 MFSFWELHDKIRKTRRIKGEVRPRAVRGRMRFEKRMAMEALRRLLYAEMSREEYKACLPDIQRSNRQRVTAYLGIACAFLTVLWILSGALEFLRPNMLAYMIA

-14 LQAVNRTFPGKN
+14 LQAVNRAFPGKN

-228 LLRRIGLSGRSIVPM
+228 SAEEMRA
-243 LIGFGCTVPGVMAS
+243 LIHKLVQEVDEAGYSVAVGTA
-257 RTLPSERDR
+257 TH
-266 KMTILLTP
+266 
-274 FMSCS
+274 S
-279 AKLPIYSLFAVTFFP
+279 AGGIDMEV
-294 EYAALVM
+294 LVKSAETRM
-301 VGLYFLGILVGIGM
+301 YL
-315 AFLLKGTL
+315 AK
-323 FKGEAVPF
+323 E
-331 VMELPN
+331 EH
-337 YRLPGLKNVAQLLW
+337 YRLAGKT
-351 EKARDFLERAFTVIF
+351 R
-366 LATIIIWFL
+366 
-375 QNFDFQLSLTAD
+375 
-387 PQESILAWIASG
+387 G
-399 IAPLFAPLGFG
+399 
-410 DWRVST
+410 
-416 ALITGFMAKES
+416 
-427 VVSTLTI
+427 
-434 LYGSAAA
+434 
-441 LGAALSPA
+441 
-449 AAAPLLVFCLL
+449 
-460 YTPCIAAVASVKR
+460 
-473 EMGGRWAT
+473 
-481 VMVVNQCVVAW
+481 
-492 LAALVVRFLAV
+492 
-503 AVL
+503 

>member
-1 MPAYMIA
+1 MFSFWELHDKIRKTRRTKGKVRPRAVRGRMRFEKRMAMEALRRLLYAEMSREEYKACLPDIQRSNRQRVTAYLGIACAFLTVLWILSGALEFLRPNMLAYMIA

-160 RDYPMHCS
+160 HDYPMYCS

-228 LLRRIGLSGRSIVPM
+228 SAEEMRA
-243 LIGFGCTVPGVMAS
+243 LIHKLVQEVDEAGYSVAVGTA
-257 RTLPSERDR
+257 TH
-266 KMTILLTP
+266 
-274 FMSCS
+274 S
-279 AKLPIYSLFAVTFFP
+279 AGGIDMEV
-294 EYAALVM
+294 LVKSAETRM
-301 VGLYFLGILVGIGM
+301 YL
-315 AFLLKGTL
+315 AK
-323 FKGEAVPF
+323 E
-331 VMELPN
+331 EH
-337 YRLPGLKNVAQLLW
+337 YRLAGK
-351 EKARDFLERAFTVIF
+351 T
-366 LATIIIWFL
+366 
-375 QNFDFQLSLTAD
+375 
-387 PQESILAWIASG
+387 
-399 IAPLFAPLGFG
+399 
-410 DWRVST
+410 
-416 ALITGFMAKES
+416 
-427 VVSTLTI
+427 
-434 LYGSAAA
+434 
-441 LGAALSPA
+441 
-449 AAAPLLVFCLL
+449 
-460 YTPCIAAVASVKR
+460 R
-473 EMGGRWAT
+473 E
-481 VMVVNQCVVAW
+481 
-492 LAALVVRFLAV
+492 
-503 AVL
+503 

>member
-1 MPAYMIA
+1 MRWIFSFWELHDKIRKNRRIKGKVRPRAVRGRMRFEKRMAMEALRRLLYAEMSREEYKACLPDIQRSNRQRVTAYLGIACAFLTVLWILSGALEFLRPNMPAYMIA

-14 LQAVNRTFPGKN
+14 LQAVNRAFPGKN

-228 LLRRIGLSGRSIVPM
+228 SAEEMRA
-243 LIGFGCTVPGVMAS
+243 LIHKLVQEVDEAGYSVAVGTA
-257 RTLPSERDR
+257 TH
-266 KMTILLTP
+266 
-274 FMSCS
+274 S
-279 AKLPIYSLFAVTFFP
+279 AGGIDMEV
-294 EYAALVM
+294 LVKSAETRM
-301 VGLYFLGILVGIGM
+301 YL
-315 AFLLKGTL
+315 AK
-323 FKGEAVPF
+323 E
-331 VMELPN
+331 EH
-337 YRLPGLKNVAQLLW
+337 YRLAGKT
-351 EKARDFLERAFTVIF
+351 R
-366 LATIIIWFL
+366 
-375 QNFDFQLSLTAD
+375 
-387 PQESILAWIASG
+387 G
-399 IAPLFAPLGFG
+399 
-410 DWRVST
+410 
-416 ALITGFMAKES
+416 
-427 VVSTLTI
+427 
-434 LYGSAAA
+434 
-441 LGAALSPA
+441 
-449 AAAPLLVFCLL
+449 
-460 YTPCIAAVASVKR
+460 
-473 EMGGRWAT
+473 
-481 VMVVNQCVVAW
+481 
-492 LAALVVRFLAV
+492 
-503 AVL
+503 

>member
-1 MPAYMIA
+1 MRWIFSFWELHDKIRKTRRIKGKVRPRAVRGRMRFEKRMAMEALRKLLYAEMSREEYKACLPDIQRSNRQRVTAYLGIACAFLTVLWILSGALEFLRPNMLAYMIA

-14 LQAVNRTFPGKN
+14 LQAVNRAFPGKN

-44 GIYLGIHPSPDTPT
+44 GIYLGIHPSPDAPT

-98 SKETLPVDILDGV
+98 SKETLPVDILDGM

-160 RDYPMHCS
+160 HDYPMHCS

-207 FGEEYSY
+207 FGEKYSY

-228 LLRRIGLSGRSIVPM
+228 SAEEMRA
-243 LIGFGCTVPGVMAS
+243 LIHKLVQEVDEAGYSVAVGTA
-257 RTLPSERDR
+257 TH
-266 KMTILLTP
+266 
-274 FMSCS
+274 S
-279 AKLPIYSLFAVTFFP
+279 AGGIDMEV
-294 EYAALVM
+294 LVKSAETRM
-301 VGLYFLGILVGIGM
+301 YL
-315 AFLLKGTL
+315 AK
-323 FKGEAVPF
+323 E
-331 VMELPN
+331 EH
-337 YRLPGLKNVAQLLW
+337 YRLAGKT
-351 EKARDFLERAFTVIF
+351 R
-366 LATIIIWFL
+366 
-375 QNFDFQLSLTAD
+375 
-387 PQESILAWIASG
+387 G
-399 IAPLFAPLGFG
+399 
-410 DWRVST
+410 
-416 ALITGFMAKES
+416 
-427 VVSTLTI
+427 
-434 LYGSAAA
+434 
-441 LGAALSPA
+441 
-449 AAAPLLVFCLL
+449 
-460 YTPCIAAVASVKR
+460 
-473 EMGGRWAT
+473 
-481 VMVVNQCVVAW
+481 
-492 LAALVVRFLAV
+492 
-503 AVL
+503 